1 MLETIQNFESA
12 VGPAAR
18 DYPLYVIAP
27 GSAAVAVGLLV
38 WLGGYG
44 IRRVLMGIVGAAG
57 GFALG
62 YFVIGQREIIPAAV
76 VAGVAAIFAALLD
89 RVFIAHSLALLAFG
103 IGFVL
108 LIGPHLNIENVQIES
123 NDWDAS
129 ADGQES
135 MEQLQAYLLEMG
147 DTVKGAFSEVPVY
160 KWAILGLIT
169 VVFLGIG
176 YVFRRLSGASYFSV
190 LGTVLIAVGMATL
203 LLYKGATPLT
213 MVSEKPWMYVGIFAG
228 MAAFG
233 TIVQLL
239 FCRGGLVK
247 SAKKEKDEGDDVET
261 GTQDKPGRFS
271 RIIRRT

>member
-44 IRRVLMGIVGAAG
+44 IKRILMGIAGAAG

-62 YFVIGQREIIPAAV
+62 YFVIGRGEILPAAI

-89 RVFIAHSLALLAFG
+89 RLFIAHSIALLAAG
-103 IGFVL
+103 IGLAV
-108 LIGPHLNIENVQIES
+108 LIGPHINIENVQFES
-123 NDWDAS
+123 NAWDAT
-129 ADGQES
+129 ADSQES
-135 MEQLQAYLLEMG
+135 AEQLQAYLLEMG
-147 DTVKGAFSEVPVY
+147 DQFKEVLSGVPVY
-160 KWAILGLIT
+160 KWVILALIT
-169 VVFLGIG
+169 LIFLGIG
-176 YVFRRLSGASYFSV
+176 FVFRRLAGAAFFSV
-190 LGTVLIAVGMATL
+190 LGTLLIAAGLATL
-203 LLYKGATPLT
+203 LLYKGAAPLSR
-213 MVSEKPWMYVGIFAG
+213 VGERPWMYVGIFAG

-239 FCRGGLVK
+239 FCRGGLIK
-247 SAKKEKDEGDDVET
+247 PAKKANVEGDDAEA
-261 GTQDKPGRFS
+261 GNKK
-271 RIIRRT
+271 RRTD

>member
-38 WLGGYG
+38 WLGGFG

-62 YFVIGQREIIPAAV
+62 YFVIGRGEILPAAI

-89 RVFIAHSLALLAFG
+89 RVLIAHFVALLAAG
-103 IGFVL
+103 IGFAV
-108 LIGPHLNIENVQIES
+108 LIGPHMSVENVQIES
-123 NDWDAS
+123 NAWDATAES
-129 ADGQES
+129 QES
-135 MEQLQAYLLEMG
+135 AEQLNAYLLEMG
-147 DTVKGAFSEVPVY
+147 ETLKGVFSEVPVY
-160 KWAILGLIT
+160 KWAILVLIT
-169 VVFLGIG
+169 LIFFGIG
-176 YVFRRLSGASYFSV
+176 FIFRRLAGAAFFSG
-190 LGTVLIAVGMATL
+190 LGTLLIGVGLAAL
-203 LLYKGATPLT
+203 LLYKGAAPLSR
-213 MVSEKPWMYVGIFAG
+213 VGEKPWMYVGIIAG

-239 FCRGGLVK
+239 FCRGGVMK
-247 SAKKEKDEGDDVET
+247 PVKKENVEEDDDET
-261 GTQDKPGRFS
+261 GNMKRLTD
-271 RIIRRT
+271 